1 MRGKDMSESDRMD
14 EGSIEKPRPAQRSDI
29 IPESPVDVEARRR
42 LEDVTSTLLVIME
55 RLRYEEKELPAKLKY
70 YPFPFVVDEDFIRK
84 LDRRA
89 MEWLHRAGIL
99 SGRSVSVLAKVRFED
114 LSTSRFAALDELLD
128 KPGDR
133 RDPESMTIEWSAV
146 LQEPLAS
153 TAKIQAVFTTE
164 KPFQV
169 AELQWFEF
177 SAASMDLENAGPDRQ
192 WVENTFNELDPF
204 FTSVRLGGIYRPLL
218 IFRNMAVVHVLSWF
232 TGFVGQI
239 LYIGLVKVM
248 KRPEVNAMR

>member
-89 MEWLHRAGIL
+89 MQWLHRAGIL
-99 SGRSVSVLAKVRFED
+99 SGRTVSVLARFVLKTCQPHASL
-114 LSTSRFAALDELLD
+114 LSMNSWIKPVIAAIL
-128 KPGDR
+128 
-133 RDPESMTIEWSAV
+133 
-146 LQEPLAS
+146 
-153 TAKIQAVFTTE
+153 
-164 KPFQV
+164 
-169 AELQWFEF
+169 
-177 SAASMDLENAGPDRQ
+177 
-192 WVENTFNELDPF
+192 
-204 FTSVRLGGIYRPLL
+204 SV
-218 IFRNMAVVHVLSWF
+218 
-232 TGFVGQI
+232 
-239 LYIGLVKVM
+239 
-248 KRPEVNAMR
+248 